1 MGEQLKD
8 HCGDVTAPL
17 RPGGEQRLS
26 SQREELYRETFEDAP
41 VAIWVEDWS
50 RAKSMIDQL
59 ARRGVKNWRRYF
71 ERRPDQLIK
80 ANDLCGEID
89 VNAATLSIYGAT
101 SKEEI
106 MESSEG
112 ASLTVGELKL
122 FCDQIVAVAEG
133 ADHFVTEATETAMD
147 DSEIFTRIHGVIPQ
161 GHRKTWSRVIF
172 TIENLTERKR
182 TEDAL
187 RESEARYRELFDNS
201 PIGLWEEDWSSIK
214 EMIDRLGKD
223 GITDW
228 RRYFRSHQDQ
238 LAQAY
243 NMAREMYVNQ
253 AALDLYRA
261 PNRQAAHG
269 MNQSDQVRS
278 EELPTF
284 LDNLIAFIEGRTSY
298 IIEAKERTYDDAEIV
313 TRRHVV
319 IPRGH

>member
-50 RAKSMIDQL
+50 RAKAMIDQL

-101 SKEEI
+101 SKEEV

-228 RRYFRSHQDQ
+228 RRYFSSHQDQ

-261 PNRQAAHG
+261 PSRQAAHG

-278 EELPTF
+278 
-284 LDNLIAFIEGRTSY
+284 GRTPNIFRQSH
-298 IIEAKERTYDDAEIV
+298 RV
-313 TRRHVV
+313 HRRSNKLHY
-319 IPRGH
+319 RSQGTHL